1 MIIEKNE
8 AGQQGVELSSWDA
21 AFLGMVAREG
31 LSDEMWLDNLQSHFL
46 HYFNYTGIFSWTH
59 TSGWGGWWRQLRR
72 QNKHNSGRPRGLC
85 TNERL
90 LLTVAALCC
99 GICNQD

>member
-8 AGQQGVELSSWDA
+8 AGQRGGVLSFWDA

-46 HYFNYTGIFSWTH
+46 HYFKYTGIF
-59 TSGWGGWWRQLRR
+59 
-72 QNKHNSGRPRGLC
+72 K
-85 TNERL
+85 ERYYQIKL
-90 LLTVAALCC
+90 QFIPSFNL
-99 GICNQD
+99 

>member
-8 AGQQGVELSSWDA
+8 AGQRGVVLSFWDA

-46 HYFNYTGIFSWTH
+46 HYFKYTGIFGILVIVCILTILSMKPI
-59 TSGWGGWWRQLRR
+59 SIPYCSLRR
-72 QNKHNSGRPRGLC
+72 RSKEKAQPTRM
-85 TNERL
+85 
-90 LLTVAALCC
+90 
-99 GICNQD
+99 